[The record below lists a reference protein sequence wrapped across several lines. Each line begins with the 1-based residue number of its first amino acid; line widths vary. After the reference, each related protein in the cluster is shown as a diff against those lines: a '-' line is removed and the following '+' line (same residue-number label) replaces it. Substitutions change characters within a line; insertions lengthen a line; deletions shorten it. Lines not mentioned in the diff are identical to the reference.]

1 MTWLKQLLPDITL
14 PPKSGKPL
22 FALSLAA
29 WLMTFGGGV
38 LFPVFPEMVEDLAL
52 SPEQAGFF
60 ASAFTLTGALC
71 TPFLALL
78 SNRIGHGRLMVVSLV
93 GFGLLG
99 VAPAF
104 FSSFEAI
111 LAARLLLGIAKA
123 GVTAALLAILVTL
136 LSGIARTNVLGYA
149 TGFMTLSG
157 IATYLLAGLAGS
169 GDWRHAF
176 FVFLLA
182 LPVAGFAHMA
192 LSGTAAA
199 TKPAERPAHQ
209 RSSLWSTLGHG
220 PLLLFLAAI
229 PVVSGGAQILR
240 VYGPLHLKALF
251 DSGPETNGVL
261 LAIMALGAVLVSA
274 LLSGRVAR
282 RIGRGPTIALGLALM
297 GLSLA
302 ALLSASG
309 LSLSGLCFF
318 AVGAGFGLAMPTLF
332 DALANHA
339 EDHQKTTVMALGS
352 SVNGLGL
359 FLAPVVMGSVWAAFG
374 FEAVF
379 FSAAAVA
386 LCAAL
391 LLVWVRPSAA
401 PDR

>member
-1 MTWLKQLLPDITL
+1 
-14 PPKSGKPL
+14 
-22 FALSLAA
+22 
-29 WLMTFGGGV
+29 
-38 LFPVFPEMVEDLAL
+38 
-52 SPEQAGFF
+52 
-60 ASAFTLTGALC
+60 
-71 TPFLALL
+71 
-78 SNRIGHGRLMVVSLV
+78 
-93 GFGLLG
+93 
-99 VAPAF
+99 
-104 FSSFEAI
+104 
-111 LAARLLLGIAKA
+111 
-123 GVTAALLAILVTL
+123 
-136 LSGIARTNVLGYA
+136 
-149 TGFMTLSG
+149 
-157 IATYLLAGLAGS
+157 
-169 GDWRHAF
+169 
-176 FVFLLA
+176 
-182 LPVAGFAHMA
+182 
-192 LSGTAAA
+192 
-199 TKPAERPAHQ
+199 
-209 RSSLWSTLGHG
+209 
-220 PLLLFLAAI
+220 
-229 PVVSGGAQILR
+229 
-240 VYGPLHLKALF
+240 
-251 DSGPETNGVL
+251 
-261 LAIMALGAVLVSA
+261 VLVSA